1 MAFRIGEWVM
11 RGEVDCRVRGKIT
24 GKLWLS
30 GRKEP
35 IRLSLEGTPERD
47 LAGCLL
53 KFKCQSEEPEEPS
66 PARLENVQVGRTGT
80 LTASRKVRVPSVP
93 KAEWLDCIAEK
104 RPFPSQWTNAI
115 YLEWFSEANG
125 NVVVEIAGAQCELS
139 LPEWTPGQEEPEA
152 TLEEQPREWTDA
164 DAMDEFAWEKKLK
177 ESDTTAERLMEL
189 IDLHGHS
196 DEAWDKIEEE
206 MGWDDEFGDDF
217 DDAEMVS
224 EEEEFEDEAE
234 AIIEQLSNLRHPLVK
249 RTQNLGLRLSA
260 QDSTPP
266 PHPPTRCEEA
276 AEKIWLVSA
285 KLAGALTRPDHFEP
299 GFIVATLKRSL
310 ALWNEATP
318 AIELCSSDSEIIPEI
333 LSEWLVCRSEIVDL
347 MSKYRQK
354 R

>member
-1 MAFRIGEWVM
+1 M
-11 RGEVDCRVRGKIT
+11 RGEVDCRVRGKVT

-30 GRKEP
+30 GRKDP
-35 IRLSLEGTPERD
+35 VRLNLEGTPERD

-53 KFKCQSEEPEEPS
+53 KFKCQTEEPEGPF
-66 PARLENVQVGRTGT
+66 PANLVSVQVGTTGT
-80 LTASRKVRVPSVP
+80 LTASHKVRVPNVP
-93 KAEWLDCIAEK
+93 RAEWLACLAAK
-104 RPFPSQWTNAI
+104 RPFPSELKNAI

-125 NVVVEIAGAQCELS
+125 EVVVEIAGAQCELS
-139 LPEWTPGQEEPEA
+139 LPEWSSEPEP
-152 TLEEQPREWTDA
+152 TPEDQPEGWA
-164 DAMDEFAWEKKLK
+164 EPDAMDEFEWEKKLK
-177 ESDTTAERLMEL
+177 ESDSTADRLMEL

-206 MGWDDEFGDDF
+206 MGWDEDWGDDLE
-217 DDAEMVS
+217 DCEVVG
-224 EEEEFEDEAE
+224 EEEEFEDEEE

-260 QDSTPP
+260 QDPTSP
-266 PHPPTRCEEA
+266 PHPPTKCEEA

-285 KLAGALTRPDHFEP
+285 KLAGALTRPEHFEP

-318 AIELCSSDSEIIPEI
+318 AIELCSADSEIIPEI
-333 LSEWLVCRSEIVDL
+333 LSDWLACRSEIVDL
-347 MSKYRQK
+347 MSEYRQK

>member
-1 MAFRIGEWVM
+1 MAFRIGNWVI
-11 RGEVDCRVRGKIT
+11 RGEVDCRVRGKIS

-30 GRKEP
+30 GRSDP
-35 IRLSLEGTPERD
+35 IRLNLEGTPEQD

-53 KFKCQSEEPEEPS
+53 KFKSREQETGEPFPTS
-66 PARLENVQVGRTGT
+66 LVSSQIGKAGT
-80 LTASRKVRVPSVP
+80 LTASRKLRIPSVP
-93 KAEWLDCIAEK
+93 KAEWLACIAAK
-104 RPFPSQWTNAI
+104 RPFPSHWTNAI

-125 NVVVEIAGAQCELS
+125 RIVVEIAEAGCELS
-139 LPEWTPGQEEPEA
+139 LPQW
-152 TLEEQPREWTDA
+152 TLEPDEKEAVDQETDGA
-164 DAMDEFAWEKKLK
+164 VEAEALDEFEWEKKLK
-177 ESDTTAERLMEL
+177 ESDTTADRLMEL

-206 MGWDDEFGDDF
+206 MGWDDDFADDP
-217 DDAEMVS
+217 DDMEIVS
-224 EEEEFEDEAE
+224 EEEEFEDEEE

-260 QDSTPP
+260 QDPTKP

-318 AIELCSSDSEIIPEI
+318 AIELCSADSEIIPEI
-333 LSEWLVCRSEIVDL
+333 LSDWLACRSEIVDL
-347 MSKYRQK
+347 MNEYRQK